1 MSDTEDYLHT
11 FSLYLLVFE
20 TFVSELI
27 WIIGIMWVLRS
38 LVSLTHLHWILIAPA
53 PTHATF
59 PLYVFA
65 GDLGLRPAGAG
76 DEVDRPADFG
86 ASDVPHASKHNAA
99 LCQTQSQD

>member
-1 MSDTEDYLHT
+1 MEDYLHT
-11 FSLYLLVFE
+11 FSLCFLVFE

-27 WIIGIMWVLRS
+27 WILNDIMWVLLS
-38 LVSLTHLHWILIAPA
+38 LVSLTSTESWA

-65 GDLGLRPAGAG
+65 GDLRLRPAGAG

-86 ASDVPHASKHNAA
+86 TSDVPHASKHNAA